1 MLISSILFLFS
12 NISFNVLI
20 SHFVVLTVS
29 DFSRRF
35 LAIVFPCRAYATFTV
50 VLTSLSYPAYI
61 RLSRLDCEF
70 SQFKYNILLL
80 QVIVF

>member
-20 SHFVVLTVS
+20 SHFVVTVS

-35 LAIVFPCRAYATFTV
+35 LAIVFPCRAYTTFTV